1 MPATIPYRPADD
13 SPSRHQILK
22 KQNFLRI
29 IGIYDCMSASRLTA
43 EGRCARSSRHARR
56 GGGGRGRSQRL
67 LLEGADERSVADVK
81 SQRPDT
87 PMLVSRADAQA
98 SRNGGQKARRTRET
112 AYKREA
118 HRAGNAGM
126 SRLNLW
132 YLPPAFFSQAGH
144 GCGQRPA
151 FPAPSALF
159 ARDEFNAELGHEMP
173 RDRGAMSF
181 DAAPVPCVPS
191 AV

>member
-56 GGGGRGRSQRL
+56 GGGGRERSQRP

-112 AYKREA
+112 VYKREDTA
-118 HRAGNAGM
+118 QGM
-126 SRLNLW
+126 PDVRLNLW
-132 YLPPAFFSQAGH
+132 YLPPAFSFAG
-144 GCGQRPA
+144 GPWVRPS
-151 FPAPSALF
+151 PGIPCAL
-159 ARDEFNAELGHEMP
+159 
-173 RDRGAMSF
+173 SF
-181 DAAPVPCVPS
+181 CVR
-191 AV
+191 VN